1 VSVRYLTVAEI
12 IEIAR
17 DYLGSSFAL
26 RDPGLISAAAARP
39 QTCVFGE
46 EPYPDLWLKAA
57 ALLHSLVGNHALV
70 DGNKRVALICTDV
83 FLKLNG
89 ARLDPSRGDEIFK
102 LVMSVADGSMDEVD
116 QIAAILR
123 SVVIAEP

>member
-1 VSVRYLTVAEI
+1 VSVRYLTAAEI

-17 DYLGSSFAL
+17 DYLGPSFVM
-26 RDPGLISAAAARP
+26 RDAGLISSAAARP

-46 EPYPDLWLKAA
+46 EPYPTLWLKAA
-57 ALLHSLVGNHALV
+57 ALLHSLTCYHALV
-70 DGNKRVALICTDV
+70 DGNKRAALICADL

-102 LVMSVADGSMDEVD
+102 LVISVADGSLSDVD
-116 QIAAILR
+116 PIAAVLQALAI
-123 SVVIAEP
+123 PQ